1 MLDALFANA
10 GTPAFRL
17 IALIV
22 TFAMMYILSVQGAPL
37 RNQHAPHKVLCL
49 EFAWT
54 GKTAHEVVD
63 SWKSASL
70 KRTAYWQVLLDFIFI
85 AGYTALLI
93 AVALS
98 AQRAANA
105 AGLTFLAWAGGL
117 AAYGGLAAG
126 IFDCLENIG
135 LLAMLAGC
143 INTPVAFITSVF
155 ASTKFVLAIAVLAI
169 GLLTFV
175 AA

>member
-1 MLDALFANA
+1 MLDALFAKA

-22 TFAMMYILSVQGAPL
+22 TFAMMCILSGQGAPL
-37 RNQHAPHKVLCL
+37 RNHHAPSGVVSL
-49 EFAWT
+49 ELAGT
-54 GKTAHEVVD
+54 GKKAHEVVD
-63 SWKSASL
+63 SWKSPPL
-70 KRTAYWQVLLDFIFI
+70 RRTAYWQVLLDFIFI

-117 AAYGGLAAG
+117 AAYGGLLAG

-143 INTPVAFITSVF
+143 INTPVAFLTSLF
-155 ASTKFVLAIAVLAI
+155 ATVKFALAGVVVAI